1 MRQNTNKIHIFD
13 DQRKEM
19 MGIIQSFYMD
29 TRGEE
34 IGIIGQQ
41 QVLDLFM
48 EHLAPIVYNKALDD
62 AQKWY
67 KQMQDNM
74 DSDFYSLYK
83 NID

>member
-1 MRQNTNKIHIFD
+1 MRQNINKIHLFD
-13 DQRKEM
+13 NQKKEM
-19 MGIIQSFYMD
+19 MGIIESFYMD
-29 TRGEE
+29 IRGEE
-34 IGIIGQQ
+34 VGIIGQQ
-41 QVLDLFM
+41 QILDLFM

-74 DSDFYSLYK
+74 DSDYFSLYK